1 MNQFKNKA
9 EQIFLAAGVLIF
21 MLVPLVYFTR
31 FGNYVFFFQEKSSLF
46 LFSSDYL
53 SEHLIQPGGF
63 LIWLG
68 KLFTVFYYHKILAA
82 VLLLLLVLMTM
93 MLVMLISKDISRRR
107 NYTLPLL
114 TGALL
119 IYLHAQYYYI
129 VMNSIG
135 ILLQLLLFCISTRLL
150 KGKLLWLPIILFPL
164 WYFLTGSFSMVFAV
178 MFSIWLLMQ
187 NYKTAGVKISGLL
200 LVMIIT
206 FLVSKEFIFYH
217 TPETLLMYPFSIQDT
232 GMQAYE
238 FGVLVALISLLP
250 LLSGIKLLKHK
261 IKKSRN
267 LNTGLLIPPVT
278 SIVLILML
286 TQQYNS
292 NDKHYF
298 HVEEL
303 FYEGK
308 YEEIIA
314 YNRKFPSTN
323 KLTLFL
329 NNIALAETGQLS
341 ERLFEFPQSADGST
355 LALNWEISGEV
366 LKRGGYFYYA
376 LGMVNEAN
384 RWAYEYMVMRGL
396 TPEGLKIM
404 VKTELIN
411 GHFKVAEKYTR
422 LLKQALFYR
431 KDAKTF
437 EKLLYNEAL
446 VDAHPELG
454 SKRRLKPSK
463 DFFVIA
469 DKPVVNLIYLSAAN
483 PGHRASLEYQIAYLL
498 LMKDPEAVVKLLPLI
513 EKAGY
518 KKIPKPVEEAI
529 MIYAQTNNGN
539 FPDLQ
544 YLNIHQKTIDNF
556 NRFGGIMQ
564 QNSSSRE
571 QAQRALHREFSGTYW
586 YYLLFR

>member
-1 MNQFKNKA
+1 
-9 EQIFLAAGVLIF
+9 
-21 MLVPLVYFTR
+21 
-31 FGNYVFFFQEKSSLF
+31 
-46 LFSSDYL
+46 
-53 SEHLIQPGGF
+53 
-63 LIWLG
+63 
-68 KLFTVFYYHKILAA
+68 
-82 VLLLLLVLMTM
+82 
-93 MLVMLISKDISRRR
+93 
-107 NYTLPLL
+107 
-114 TGALL
+114 
-119 IYLHAQYYYI
+119 
-129 VMNSIG
+129 
-135 ILLQLLLFCISTRLL
+135 
-150 KGKLLWLPIILFPL
+150 
-164 WYFLTGSFSMVFAV
+164 
-178 MFSIWLLMQ
+178 
-187 NYKTAGVKISGLL
+187 
-200 LVMIIT
+200 
-206 FLVSKEFIFYH
+206 
-217 TPETLLMYPFSIQDT
+217 MYPFTIKDT

-250 LLSGIKLLKHK
+250 VLLKLKLVKHK
-261 IKKSRN
+261 IKKTRT
-267 LNTGLLIPPVT
+267 LKPGLFIPPVT
-278 SIVLILML
+278 AIVLILML
-286 TQQYNS
+286 TLQYDS

-303 FYEGK
+303 FYKEK
-308 YEEIIA
+308 YDEIIA
-314 YNRKFPSTN
+314 YNRKFPSAN

-404 VKTELIN
+404 IKTELVN
-411 GHFKVAEKYTR
+411 GHFKVAEKYIR
-422 LLKQALFYR
+422 MLKQTLFYR

-446 VDAHPELG
+446 VEAHPELG

-518 KKIPKPVEEAI
+518 RKIPKPVEEA
-529 MIYAQTNNGN
+529 MMVYAQTNNGN
-539 FPDLQ
+539 LPELQ
-544 YLNIHQKTIDNF
+544 HLKVQQKTIDSF

-564 QNSSSRE
+564 QNSASRE